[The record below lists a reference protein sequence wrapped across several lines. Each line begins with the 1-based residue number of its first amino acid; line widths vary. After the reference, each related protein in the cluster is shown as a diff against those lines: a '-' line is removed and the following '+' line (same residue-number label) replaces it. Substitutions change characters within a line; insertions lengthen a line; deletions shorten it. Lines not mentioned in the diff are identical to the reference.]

1 MNKLSSRFLIAAA
14 AVFYSIAAASASPT
28 PSIVEAAQKYLA
40 AYSAFDMEK
49 MAPLISDDMV
59 FTDPTKPLE
68 TNGGEP
74 FIHSGKDAVLG
85 ALGGYAKLYKEFS
98 LDYDIRRYFES
109 NGAVIFEGDIT
120 YNILT
125 DDQQTLTGTAPIVT
139 IITVKDGKIVEHRDY
154 YDYAGNA
161 VNAD

>member
-1 MNKLSSRFLIAAA
+1 MNNFMPRALIVI
-14 AVFYSIAAASASPT
+14 AVMFCSIATASASSAS
-28 PSIVEAAQKYLA
+28 SIVDAAQKYLA
-40 AYSAFDMEK
+40 AYSTFDMEK

-59 FTDPTKPLE
+59 FTDPTKPPE

-74 FIHSGKDAVLG
+74 FVYTGKEAVLA

-98 LDYDIRRYFES
+98 LDYDIQRYFES
-109 NGAVIFEGDIT
+109 NGAVIFVGDIT

-161 VNAD
+161 VHAN

>member
-14 AVFYSIAAASASPT
+14 ALFYSITVAAASPT

-49 MAPLISDDMV
+49 MAPLISDEMV
-59 FTDPTKPLE
+59 FTDPTKPPE
-68 TNGGEP
+68 TNNGAP
-74 FIHSGKDAVLG
+74 FVYTGKDAVLA

-98 LDYDIRRYFES
+98 LDYDIQRYFES
-109 NGAVIFEGDIT
+109 NGAVIFVGDIT

-139 IITVKDGKIVEHRDY
+139 IITVNDGKIVEHRDY

-161 VNAD
+161 VNAE